1 VTARGFFVFRVLR
14 PEENDDV
21 GECPSGTKFADR
33 AGGLTKNGTAKVE
46 EAIVR
51 SLRIDSRKGVG
62 RGLCLLLVVAIGPLA
77 VRLWSAGS
85 GGRGAP
91 ACADAISVAA
101 VIERYIQACGGP
113 ALAEVKT
120 EKRTGTLV
128 RGQSGQVPFEI
139 LSAAG
144 GKWRYNQVFSYG
156 DQVSYGCDGTE
167 AWVQDTKN
175 VASLPEDLRLDLEML
190 LDIHAP
196 LRLRE
201 FFPEMSLKGT
211 EKRGGQEVV
220 LIQATSRDGE
230 DTDLVFDQGSGLLLG
245 AGELVFEDY
254 RPVGKVRRPYR
265 VFIGDDPAGLSLRL
279 RMDVTE
285 IAQDI
290 SVGDSAFGRPACVL
304 PLKVSPLYKP
314 RRYVKVSDEALQAC
328 VGVYQHP
335 TSAAVTYTVSRQENH
350 LLMER
355 TGWGQAFEIKPE
367 SELDYSIRFL
377 NFEFHFVRDAAG
389 LITALELGAERS
401 VRAARIK

>member
-1 VTARGFFVFRVLR
+1 MKK
-14 PEENDDV
+14 
-21 GECPSGTKFADR
+21 GT
-33 AGGLTKNGTAKVE
+33 LKVE
-46 EAIVR
+46 EASVR
-51 SLRIDSRKGVG
+51 SSGRDARKQAG
-62 RGLCLLLVVAIGPLA
+62 RSLCVLLILASGPLT
-77 VRLWSAGS
+77 VRLRSAS
-85 GGRGAP
+85 GGDGLVANP
-91 ACADAISVAA
+91 ETVSVAG
-101 VIERYIQACGGP
+101 VVERYIQACGGP

-120 EKRTGTLV
+120 ERRTGTLV

-156 DQVSYGCDGTE
+156 DQVSYGCDGTS
-167 AWVQDTKN
+167 AWIQETKT
-175 VASLPEDLRLDLEML
+175 VASLTEDLRLDLELL
-190 LDIHAP
+190 LDVHAP

-230 DTDLVFDQGSGLLLG
+230 ETDLVFDQGSGLLLG

-254 RPVGKVRRPYR
+254 RPVGKVKRPHR
-265 VFIGDDPAGLSLRL
+265 VYIGDDPAGLSLRL

-285 IAQDI
+285 IVQNVPVED
-290 SVGDSAFGRPACVL
+290 GAFRRPACVL

-335 TSAAVTYTVSRQENH
+335 TNAGLTYTVTRQQNH
-350 LLMER
+350 LMMER
-355 TGWGQAFEIKPE
+355 TGWGQALEIKPE

-389 LITALELGAERS
+389 LVTALELGPDRS